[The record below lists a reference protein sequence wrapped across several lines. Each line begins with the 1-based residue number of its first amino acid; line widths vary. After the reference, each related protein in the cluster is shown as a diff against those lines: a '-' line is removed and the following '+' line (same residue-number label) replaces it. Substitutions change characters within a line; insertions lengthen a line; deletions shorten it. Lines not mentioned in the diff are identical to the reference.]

1 VAEELER
8 LCAEVADAGCRFYA
22 LAARALNRTIDLAHN
37 HRLTR
42 QQTIMFALADM
53 MTYVEVG
60 AALARKA
67 VKLTHAKAADA
78 EKYRA
83 MARVFAGEV
92 TQLVG
97 ENALKIATSGDLEA
111 AAAQQHLAEIDYTEM
126 LAGRANWAK
135 DLDRIADIIFER

>member
-1 VAEELER
+1 
-8 LCAEVADAGCRFYA
+8 
-22 LAARALNRTIDLAHN
+22 
-37 HRLTR
+37 
-42 QQTIMFALADM
+42 MFALADM

-67 VKLTHAKAADA
+67 IQLTRDKAADA

-97 ENALKIATSGDLEA
+97 ENALKIATSGDLDA
-111 AAAQQHLAEIDYTEM
+111 AATQQHLAEIAYTEM

-135 DLDRIADIIFER
+135 DMDRIADIIFER